1 MKHAFES
8 RSARTGIRRLAMALA
23 AALAVQGV
31 AGTAQAQQT
40 AAAAQ
45 PWVALGHA
53 VHLDGAAPGGAVDDA
68 EPVSVTVALK
78 LRNKDLLDS
87 YVKELFR
94 PGSPSYH
101 QWMSSEQSTA
111 YFSPTQE
118 QAQAVADYLASK
130 GFSNVQVA
138 PNRLVVTADGTVGA
152 ARNAFRTG
160 FGRFARH
167 GRTGIA
173 NTDDIQLPA
182 ALGGQVQAVLGLQT
196 LDDLHTFSRTPA
208 KVQAGV
214 GTAKGVAGDGT
225 VYYFPREFATIYH
238 AGSTPAGT
246 GTAAAI
252 IAEGTLTATVND
264 LKQFESDYGISPV
277 PTSVVTVGRASSD
290 NSGEGEW
297 ALDAQAIVGISGG
310 VKSLTFYAANS
321 MSSSNL
327 LQAINRAVSDNTA
340 KVIDMSWGGCES
352 EVGVGWADSAFE
364 TAVTHGQTF
373 SASSGD
379 NGAYGCGAS
388 ENGSYG
394 TTLGVS
400 YPASSPY
407 VIAIGGTTLTT
418 DSGSNYVSEA
428 SWPYSGGGTSGSES
442 KPSWQTNVS
451 GSRRQLPDLAF
462 DADWDKSAIAYYLG
476 SGTSS
481 AGYYVNGGTSLASP
495 LFVGAWARLESSH
508 GNQLGF
514 APKAIYAYAGN
525 AAASLPLQDVSTGDN
540 GHYSALAGWDEATGW
555 GSFDIQA
562 VDTFIT
568 GTPGF
573 ISASNQ

>member
-1 MKHAFES
+1 M
-8 RSARTGIRRLAMALA
+8 GIRRLAT
-23 AALAVQGV
+23 ALAVVLAAQGAASV
-31 AGTAQAQQT
+31 AQAQAA

-45 PWVALGHA
+45 PWVALGETA
-53 VHLDGAAPGGAVDDA
+53 RHLDGAAASGAVADT
-68 EPVSVTVALK
+68 EPVSITVALK
-78 LRNKDLLDS
+78 LRNKDLLDN

-101 QWMSSEQSTA
+101 QWMTSEQSTA

-118 QAQAVADYLASK
+118 QAAAVAAYLTSM

-138 PNRLVVTADGTVGA
+138 PNRLLVTADGTVGA
-152 ARNAFRTG
+152 ARAAFHTG
-160 FGRFARH
+160 FGRFAKQ
-167 GRTGIA
+167 GRSGIA
-173 NTDDIQLPA
+173 NTDAIQLPA
-182 ALGGQVQAVLGLQT
+182 SLGGQVQAVLGLQT
-196 LDDLHTFSRTPA
+196 LDQLHTYSRATPA
-208 KVQAGV
+208 KLQGNGAD
-214 GTAKGVAGDGT
+214 KGVSSDGT
-225 VYYFPREFATIYH
+225 VYYFPKEFATIYH

-246 GTAAAI
+246 STAVAV
-252 IAEGTLTATVND
+252 IAEGTLTPTLND
-264 LKQFESDYGISPV
+264 LRQFESDYGVTPV

-321 MSSSNL
+321 MSNSNL
-327 LQAINRAVSDNTA
+327 LQAINRAVSDDTA

-352 EVGVGWADSAFE
+352 EVGTGWADSAFE

-379 NGAYGCGAS
+379 NGAYACNAS

-407 VIAIGGTTLTT
+407 VIAVGGTTVTT
-418 DSGSNYVSEA
+418 DSGSNYLSEA
-428 SWPYSGGGTSGSES
+428 SWPYSGGGVSQSES
-442 KPSWQTNVS
+442 KPSWQSNVS
-451 GSRRQLPDLAF
+451 GSRRELPDLAF
-462 DADWDKSAIAYYLG
+462 DADWDKSAIAYYVN
-476 SGTSS
+476 SGTSA
-481 AGYYVNGGTSLASP
+481 AGYYANGGTSLASP

-525 AAASLPLQDVSTGDN
+525 AAASLPLQDVASGNN